1 MAATADLSDLVQTAL
16 DRRDADASA
25 AVIAAGDDAVPEL
38 AARLEDADPDAKA
51 DIIGLLREIGTPL
64 TINSLAS
71 LMADPDYDTRV
82 RATEAV
88 YSAVMTHGA
97 PQDQA
102 FADAV
107 IAAIQG
113 TPAAGALLLGG
124 LVPGADAVLKAQA
137 GETRLVKLAASE
149 PPVPAGVAAT
159 VALSLLGDAEART
172 RLERSIQAGDPAE
185 LEFYVT
191 VMPMIDSP
199 TILHAL
205 AAATLSNEAPV
216 ADGLPSG
223 VEPSRRLADI
233 ATEAFVRRL
242 DLDPGFELDETARY
256 PQDARDKVAALIT
269 AAIPQ

>member
-1 MAATADLSDLVQTAL
+1 MAGAADIPELVQTAL
-16 DRRDADASA
+16 DSGSPAAAA
-25 AVIAAGDDAVPEL
+25 AVIDAGDDAVPEL
-38 AARLEDADPDAKA
+38 AARLEGAGPGANA
-51 DIIGLLREIGTPL
+51 DIIGLLREIGSAL
-64 TINSLAS
+64 TINTLAP

-82 RATEAV
+82 RASEAV
-88 YSAVMTHGA
+88 YGAVMTHGA

-107 IAAIQG
+107 VAAIQG
-113 TPAAGALLLGG
+113 TPAAGALLSGG
-124 LVPGADAVLKAQA
+124 FVPDAEAALKAQVT
-137 GETRLVKLAASE
+137 ETRLVKLAASE

-172 RLERSIQAGDPAE
+172 RLEQSIQAGDPAE

-191 VMPMIDSP
+191 AMAMIDSP

-205 AAATLSNEAPV
+205 AAATLANEAPV

-223 VEPSRRLADI
+223 VEPSRRLADV
-233 ATEAFVRRL
+233 ATEAFVKRL
-242 DLDPGFELDETARY
+242 NLDPGFELDETTRY
-256 PQDARDKVAALIT
+256 PQDAREKVAALIS